1 MKKQIKIIVSILI
14 LYAFS
19 LSLFACSNSE
29 KYPEGPVEAG
39 LESSSMKNACVPDRS
54 GENLFCGYKLETNVY
69 ELGKSIPVTL
79 YYGVPTYRQPYDYE
93 DPNNV
98 IISVYNAKKADEALI
113 YRETT
118 IGELYEENS
127 LADDIEEEAENDT
140 ILIRTIYNHSEK
152 REIPS
157 EMFIGEKGTII
168 FEIEHLDVRPQVF
181 CYGWNSQ
188 SLYYRI
194 ENGMIYLS
202 SEYSLISG

>member
-14 LYAFS
+14 LCAFS

-39 LESSSMKNACVPDRS
+39 FESSREKDALVPDIS
-54 GENLFCGYKLETNVY
+54 NWILSCGYRLETNAY

-118 IGELYEENS
+118 IGELYDENS
-127 LADDIEEEAENDT
+127 LAGKKYIETEDEIIT
-140 ILIRTIYNHSEK
+140 KIVYNHSEE

-168 FEIEHLDVRPQVF
+168 FEIEHLDINPQVF

-194 ENGMIYLS
+194 ENGMVYLS